1 MKREDSIAT
10 LFSSLQNTDK
20 IKEEKFEDIK
30 YFRLRDDFRKFLR
43 GTVYYN
49 GEVIFGYPRIARII
63 SLEKGIRNVQEP
75 FWMEEKAN
83 GYNVRIAKLNNK
95 IVAFTRSGYICPFTT
110 DRLSDLGDFENFFKE
125 NSNLVICGEVVG
137 RSTPYSDF
145 CPPYVEDEI
154 VFFAFDIFQ
163 KNDWRFLGPEE
174 RYSLLSKY
182 SIRQVR
188 SWGPFKYNDLSKIK
202 EILKE
207 LNKEG
212 VEGVVFKSFSGR
224 RIKYALPLINIEDIN
239 TSSRL
244 IFELPP
250 EFFIQ
255 KIERFIIGSIELGE
269 GIGEEE
275 ISKIGKAFI
284 YGSKETVDQFLREGK
299 VSFRYKLRFR
309 NYERARLLVD
319 TINRTSKVTKLN
331 ILSSERKGE
340 YWDVEMEKS
349 FIRSTSRLASI
360 FYGNI
365 FYD

>member
-1 MKREDSIAT
+1 MKRGDTIDS
-10 LFSSLQNTDK
+10 LFSSLQKAEK
-20 IKEEKFEDIK
+20 IKEERFEDIK
-30 YFRLRDDFRKFLR
+30 YFRLKEDFRKFLR

-83 GYNVRIAKLNNK
+83 GYNVRVAKLNNK

-110 DRLSDLGDFENFFKE
+110 DRLPDLGDFENFFKE
-125 NSNLVICGEVVG
+125 NSNVVICGEVVG

-145 CPPYVEDEI
+145 CPPYIEDEI
-154 VFFAFDIFQ
+154 SFFAFDIFQ
-163 KNDWRFLGPEE
+163 KNDWRFLEPEE

-188 SWGPFKYNDLSKIK
+188 SWGPFRYDDLSPIK
-202 EILKE
+202 DILKE

-212 VEGVVFKSFSGR
+212 VEGVVFKSASGR
-224 RIKYALPLINIEDIN
+224 RTKYALPLINIEDIN

-255 KIERFIIGSIELGE
+255 RIERFIIGSIELGE

-275 ISKIGKAFI
+275 IDRIGKAFI
-284 YGSKETVDQFLREGK
+284 YGSKETVDQFLKERK
-299 VSFRYKLRFR
+299 VSFKYRLRFR
-309 NYERARLLVD
+309 NYERAKLLVE
-319 TINRTSKVTKLN
+319 TVNKTSKVTKLN
-331 ILSSERKGE
+331 ILTSEKRGE

-349 FIRSTSRLASI
+349 FIKSTSRLASI
-360 FYGNI
+360 FAGNI